1 MKKKKRMPAVVDTN
15 VAIVANHKG
24 GEPLKCAAACADTL
38 NEITKTGVLVLD
50 EGGLI
55 FGEYKTY
62 LSFAGQPGAGD
73 VFFKWLS
80 DNRYKPDRVSQVTL
94 VEDPARPGEFA
105 TFPADPALAAF
116 DRSDRKFVAA
126 VLTHP
131 EKPPV
136 LNATDS
142 DWWDY
147 RDALRP
153 HGVTVRFVCGEE
165 RFQGE

>member
-1 MKKKKRMPAVVDTN
+1 MPAVVDTN
-15 VAIVANHKG
+15 VPVLANERAPDAIQ
-24 GEPLKCAAACADTL
+24 CAAACASAL
-38 NEITKTGVLVLD
+38 HEITRTGLLVID

-73 VFFKWLS
+73 YFFKWLS
-80 DNRYKPDRVSQVTL
+80 DNRYKPDRVAQVAL
-94 VEDPARPGEFA
+94 AEDPARPGEFSA
-105 TFPADPALAAF
+105 FPAAAELAAF
-116 DRSDRKFVAA
+116 DPSDRKFVAA

-131 EKPPV
+131 ERPPV

-147 RDALRP
+147 REVLRP

>member
-1 MKKKKRMPAVVDTN
+1 MPAVVDTN
-15 VAIVANHKG
+15 VPVLAN
-24 GEPLKCAAACADTL
+24 ERAPDVIQCAAACASAL
-38 NEITKTGVLVLD
+38 HAITRTGLLVID

-73 VFFKWLS
+73 YFFKWLS
-80 DNRYKPDRVSQVTL
+80 DNRYKPDRVAQVAL
-94 VEDPARPGEFA
+94 AEDPARPGEFLA
-105 TFPADPALAAF
+105 FPAAAELAAF
-116 DRSDRKFVAA
+116 DPSDRKFVAA

-131 EKPPV
+131 ERPPV

>member
-1 MKKKKRMPAVVDTN
+1 MPAVVDTN
-15 VAIVANHKG
+15 VPVLAN
-24 GEPLKCAAACADTL
+24 ERAPDVFQCAAACASAL
-38 NEITKTGVLVLD
+38 HEITRTGLLVID
-50 EGGLI
+50 EGGFI

-73 VFFKWLS
+73 YFFKWLS
-80 DNRYKPDRVSQVTL
+80 DNRYKPDRVSRVTL

-105 TFPADPALAAF
+105 AFPADPALAAF

-131 EKPPV
+131 ERPPV

-153 HGVTVRFVCGEE
+153 HGVTIRFVCGEE